1 MPDYC
6 QIRVSLGNAEAI
18 AGGERGERERVT
30 EIWGDLD
37 RLFLQPSYYLASF
50 LATRHVFIISLHLI
64 LDFTPTLRS
73 NSRQRAPGARPRA
86 GIEAETF
93 VVVD

>member
-64 LDFTPTLRS
+64 LDFTRTLRGY
-73 NSRQRAPGARPRA
+73 SRQRAPRARPRA
-86 GIEAETF
+86 GIEAEILF
-93 VVVD
+93 CR